1 MSETR
6 TGHCLCGAV
15 RYRLTKPV
23 HEVDACHCDMCRRWS
38 GSPLMA
44 INGGTEV
51 TFEGEDQITR
61 YRSSQ
66 WAERAFC
73 RACGTHLYYRLV
85 DGGDYYLF
93 AGTLDDQSGLTF
105 KTQIFIDEK
114 PDWYDFANDTK
125 MMTGAEVF
133 AQFAPPDAKP

>member
-6 TGHCLCGAV
+6 TGQCLCGAV

-23 HEVDACHCDMCRRWS
+23 HDVDACHCAMCRRWS

-44 INGGTEV
+44 IDGGTEV
-51 TFEGEDQITR
+51 AFEGEDQIAR

-73 RACGTHLYYRLV
+73 RTCGTHLFFRLV
-85 DGGDYYLF
+85 ESGQYFLF
-93 AGTLDDQSGLTF
+93 AGTLDDQSGLTLQ
-105 KTQIFIDEK
+105 TQIFVEEK

-133 AQFAPPDAKP
+133 AMQAPPEPES